1 MKATIV
7 MVFWV
12 VVLWVAICVG
22 TRAFGSK
29 EEVPVSVERATALI
43 QKCYSVNLLPV
54 IVRND
59 KGDVIDVFCK
69 EKGNEQ

>member
-1 MKATIV
+1 MKATLTS
-7 MVFWV
+7 VFWV
-12 VVLWVAICVG
+12 VVFWVAICIG
-22 TRAFGSK
+22 TRTFG
-29 EEVPVSVERATALI
+29 EEKVPISVEKATAVI

>member
-1 MKATIV
+1 

-12 VVLWVAICVG
+12 VVLLVAICVG
-22 TRAFGSK
+22 TRDFGSK
-29 EEVPVSVERATALI
+29 KAPISVEKATAII
-43 QKCYSVNLLPV
+43 QKCYSVDLSPV